1 MINYLK
7 PMFEIWSCSEPT
19 WSGSPSPQGP
29 GSAAA
34 DLQLQRASGVG
45 GGGGEVEDLFEQRL
59 LIHS

>member
-1 MINYLK
+1 
-7 PMFEIWSCSEPT
+7 MFEIWSCSEPT

-34 DLQLQRASGVG
+34 DLQLHRAGGVG
-45 GGGGEVEDLFEQRL
+45 GGGGEVEDLLEQRL